1 MTNSL
6 RNISALLV
14 FVFCIVLPSCVAKDA
29 QRPTVTVSILPQKYL
44 LEKIVGDKYKVKCLL
59 ASGGNPEVYEPA
71 ITHLVNIENSE
82 AYFCIGN
89 IGFETAILDKVR
101 ANNPNI
107 KIFDNSEGINLIVGT
122 HGHSH
127 GDDDHCHAADPH
139 TWSSVRNAKVIVSNM
154 YRAVMDMDPKNG
166 EYYTNNYRDFVAK
179 LDSLDAELSQM
190 LAAKRGAAFL
200 VWHPSLSYFARDYG
214 LHQISIGQEGKETSV
229 QTFQKHIDHARE
241 DSVRVFFFQKE
252 FDTRQAQAV
261 NEQIGAKMVTINPL
275 NYDWD
280 EEMLIIANAIAS
292 N

>member
-1 MTNSL
+1 MTDSL

-14 FVFCIVLPSCVAKDA
+14 FVFCLALPSCAVKDA
-29 QRPTVTVSILPQKYL
+29 QRPTVTVSILPQKYF
-44 LEKIVGDKYKVKCLL
+44 LEKIVGDKYEVKCLL

-89 IGFETAILDKVR
+89 IGFETVILDKVR

-107 KIFDNSEGINLIVGT
+107 KIFNNSEGINLIVGT

-127 GDDDHCHAADPH
+127 GDDHCHDVDPH

-154 YRAVMDMDPKNG
+154 YYAVMDMDPKNG
-166 EYYTNNYRDFVAK
+166 EFYTNNYRAFTAE
-179 LDSLDAELSQM
+179 LDSLDTELTQM
-190 LAAKRGAAFL
+190 LETKRGTAFL

-252 FDTRQAQAV
+252 FDARQAQSV